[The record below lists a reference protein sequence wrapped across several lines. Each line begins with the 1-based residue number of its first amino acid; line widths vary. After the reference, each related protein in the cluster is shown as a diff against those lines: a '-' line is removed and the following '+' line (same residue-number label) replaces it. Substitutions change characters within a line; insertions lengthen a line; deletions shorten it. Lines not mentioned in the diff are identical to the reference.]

1 MIELKVTGSQW
12 SEILEQVGPIT
23 GPHLLETKPVELEAL
38 KAVVSPA
45 VLTNETAP
53 VEVPAATEPMA
64 MPPEEMHKKPAKKAT
79 PKKTAVEA
87 PRSDESVKVDE
98 VSTPEAKT
106 QDTPAES
113 QEIAI
118 PDRDEVRAL
127 CLKLRDAQGIG
138 RLKLVFT
145 ALGKSKFDQF
155 SPEEYPALVAEV
167 TRQLE
172 M

>member
-1 MIELKVTGSQW
+1 MIELKVTGNAW
-12 SEILEQVGPIT
+12 AEILEQVGPIT
-23 GPHLLETKPVELEAL
+23 GPHTLVAEPLDPVTIPTSVETPAPIVET
-38 KAVVSPA
+38 P
-45 VLTNETAP
+45 AP
-53 VEVPAATEPMA
+53 VEP
-64 MPPEEMHKKPAKKAT
+64 KKPAKKAT

-87 PRSDESVKVDE
+87 PRSDEGTRVDQ

-118 PDRDEVRAL
+118 PDKDEVRAL

-155 SPEEYPALVAEV
+155 APEEYPALVAEV

>member
-1 MIELKVTGSQW
+1 MIELKITGSAW
-12 SEILEQVGPIT
+12 AEILEQVGPIT
-23 GPHLLETKPVELEAL
+23 GPHMLVSEPIDLEEAKKRLDGTPV
-38 KAVVSPA
+38 
-45 VLTNETAP
+45 TIT
-53 VEVPAATEPMA
+53 PAATEPMA

-87 PRSDESVKVDE
+87 PRSDESTRVDE

-106 QDTPAES
+106 QDTPEES

-155 SPEEYPALVAEV
+155 APEEYPALVAEV

>member
-1 MIELKVTGSQW
+1 MIELKITGNAW
-12 SEILEQVGPIT
+12 AEILEQVGPIT
-23 GPHLLETKPVELEAL
+23 GPHMLVAEPMDLEEVKEKLNATPVMTHIPE
-38 KAVVSPA
+38 AVVAP
-45 VLTNETAP
+45 AP
-53 VEVPAATEPMA
+53 VVEK
-64 MPPEEMHKKPAKKAT
+64 EEKKPAKKAT

-118 PDRDEVRAL
+118 PDKDEVRAL

-155 SPEEYPALVAEV
+155 TPEEYPALVAEV

>member
-1 MIELKVTGSQW
+1 MIELKVTGNAW
-12 SEILEQVGPIT
+12 AEILEQVGPIT
-23 GPHLLETKPVELEAL
+23 GPHMLVSEPIDLEEAKEKLNNAPVMVTPAP
-38 KAVVSPA
+38 VV
-45 VLTNETAP
+45 ETPAP
-53 VEVPAATEPMA
+53 VEP
-64 MPPEEMHKKPAKKAT
+64 KKPAKKAT